1 MSAPHTR
8 HHIMESDLINV
19 SILKNLI
26 KTEIDKNVKNNLH
39 EIDSKLR
46 KLENAEL
53 NSSVEIYG
61 VHDSR
66 LADKKVRNYYIKKI
80 CTLLSLDYKLIVNSE
95 FKKNYIKLRLSDA
108 ATAREWQ
115 MRSCKLRIKNYDLN
129 VDYDGPIKIFVAASH
144 EHKQLLKKT
153 RDSLLPHYKYVSL
166 CKNGVMVRE
175 NDISRIYIVK
185 DESDIYNLLVKAKTN
200 EPPQSCEDTALVDHQ
215 RVDTFVDSHLI

>member
-1 MSAPHTR
+1 
-8 HHIMESDLINV
+8 MESDLINV

-26 KTEIDKNVKNNLH
+26 KTEINKNVRNNLN
-39 EIDSKLR
+39 EIDSKLK

-66 LADKKVRNYYIKKI
+66 LTDKKIRNFYIKKI
-80 CTLLSLDYKLIVNSE
+80 CSLLSLDYKLIVSSE

-115 MRSCKLRIKNYDLN
+115 MRSCKLRLKNYDLN

-144 EHKQLLKKT
+144 EQKQLLKKT
-153 RDSLLPHYKYVSL
+153 RDALLPHYKYVSL
-166 CKNGVMVRE
+166 CKKGVMVRE
-175 NDISRIYIVK
+175 NDTSRIYIVK
-185 DESDIYNLLVKAKTN
+185 DDNDIYNLLVKAKLIQ
-200 EPPQSCEDTALVDHQ
+200 PQNGKKDAALVDDH